1 MASWI
6 VWAAG
11 IAFAF
16 TVWPIIG
23 KFSGA
28 SGAWVGTLVV
38 AGTLVT
44 TLIFGAKD
52 MIHGPMFTMKALVI
66 LALAGLVNG
75 AAVYYYS
82 VKAVDP
88 VVPTGIFVT
97 TMVILMAVMSPLVDW
112 AVNGSTIN
120 SKQWIGLGTALLAVY
135 LLKG

>member
-6 VWAAG
+6 VWATG

-16 TVWPIIG
+16 TIWPIIG
-23 KFSGA
+23 KYSGA
-28 SGAWVGTLVV
+28 SGAWVGTLVI

-52 MIHGPMFTMKALVI
+52 MMNGPMFTMKSFVV

-75 AAVYYYS
+75 AAVYFYS

-88 VVPTGIFVT
+88 EVPTSIFVT
-97 TMVILMAVMSPLVDW
+97 TMVILMALMAPLIDW
-112 AVNGSTIN
+112 ALNGNTIN
-120 SKQWIGLGTALLAVY
+120 TKQLLGLGTALLTIY